1 MLHQMRLFVVAWLV
15 AQLYHMSSQ
24 ILCRKHLCVPDLESS
39 TLPFSSIFLPA
50 FIELIAKMADASIL
64 KYWEAPYT
72 SNVRAFE
79 IQPHKRSH
87 VRSVLGHIIIF
98 HLEKKKGINYIPLFS
113 TLFQYEATFSQKK
126 FRKPFLKT
134 KSSTAC
140 IKHLNVFKYG
150 NVSVTALRELLCV
163 SAQFLSTRR
172 RWEKKSFGVCYFS
185 LSCMCLKCVLSSSL
199 SRCSFPLLQFVPW
212 GFKRTPGSLAFSRVT
227 VTE

>member
-98 HLEKKKGINYIPLFS
+98 HLKKKKASIIYLCSAPYSNMK
-113 TLFQYEATFSQKK
+113 Q
-126 FRKPFLKT
+126 
-134 KSSTAC
+134 
-140 IKHLNVFKYG
+140 H
-150 NVSVTALRELLCV
+150 SV
-163 SAQFLSTRR
+163 
-172 RWEKKSFGVCYFS
+172 KKSLGNRF
-185 LSCMCLKCVLSSSL
+185 
-199 SRCSFPLLQFVPW
+199 
-212 GFKRTPGSLAFSRVT
+212 
-227 VTE
+227 